1 MIFLTLA
8 IINLIFYLKI
18 EIINKKLN
26 IYDHPNK
33 ARKLQVKP
41 IAVSGG
47 GLMLV
52 NILILFSYIHFYKD
66 TNSLFF
72 INQFEFFINLLFILS
87 FWLIGLLDDKFE
99 FNPIKK
105 ITARCFN
112 LNWSLEINKYNK
124 YGMKGKKIVGAGLLI
139 SLISVA

>member
-72 INQFEFFINLLFILS
+72 INQFEFFINLLLFYH
-87 FWLIGLLDDKFE
+87 FGLLACWM
-99 FNPIKK
+99 I
-105 ITARCFN
+105 N
-112 LNWSLEINKYNK
+112 LN
-124 YGMKGKKIVGAGLLI
+124 LI
-139 SLISVA
+139 Q